1 MSEGTA
7 LSAGRAT
14 GFGLSRRLRLA
25 IPPLQQTLLGAPL
38 WAVAMGASAFG
49 DLWLR
54 QWETPERVENIGIL
68 FAVAGLIAF
77 PTGLFFAR
85 LLSRSRSAEVR
96 FAAAFVS
103 FTVITIGLTALCY
116 ALQYRG
122 YYSEWHDE
130 AFTVRWVFELVFTT
144 LAACY
149 QFAVMGLPL
158 FFPAGFAAL
167 VLAALWFAVRGYA
180 STRD

>member
-1 MSEGTA
+1 MSA
-7 LSAGRAT
+7 
-14 GFGLSRRLRLA
+14 RLA
-25 IPPLQQTLLGAPL
+25 DKRLGIGRRSWLRDAVPPFGQILLGAPL
-38 WAVAMGASAFG
+38 WAIAMGASASG

-54 QWETPERVENIGIL
+54 QWETRSRIEYIGIL
-68 FAVAGLIAF
+68 FFIAGLIAF
-77 PTGLFFAR
+77 PLGIFAAR
-85 LLSRSRSAEVR
+85 LLSRGRSAEVR

-103 FTVITIGLTALCY
+103 LTVTTIGVTALCY

-158 FFPAGFAAL
+158 FFPAGFAGL
-167 VLAALWFAVRGYA
+167 LLAALWFAGRGYRVG
-180 STRD
+180 RD